1 MSVVEQG
8 SPSIPDMVSG
18 HNPSISDVV
27 VSGTNRPA
35 VVYLAGPYRPY
46 TDAEG
51 VGHSIAQNVREAGL
65 LGMELWRRG
74 YVALVPHTLTYV
86 SGIIRNDGSVR
97 GVSAEAFMAGELEL
111 VRRSDVLVLMPTWK
125 YSKGAIAEKAFA
137 ESIGVPVFEWD
148 DFLKL
153 PRGEVEAWMMLT
165 RYQPAPYY
173 TAGGAL

>member
-1 MSVVEQG
+1 MEVVEQG
-8 SPSIPDMVSG
+8 NPSIPDMGSG
-18 HNPSISDVV
+18 H
-27 VSGTNRPA
+27 NRPA

-51 VGHSIAQNVREAGL
+51 VSHSIAQNVREAGL

-137 ESIGVPVFEWD
+137 ESKGVPVFEWE
-148 DFLKL
+148 DFLTLK
-153 PRGEVEAWMMLT
+153 RTEVEAWTHLIQ
-165 RYQPAPYY
+165 YELVPHY
-173 TAGGAL
+173 TAGSAL